1 MALAYELVR
10 KYERILKPKGRK
22 PRSARRCTTVEDYEK
37 AFHDK
42 VADIIRTWYVLV
54 CAQGSSLRTAA
65 AGAYYLRGTQGGT
78 SAGGAS
84 TA

>member
-1 MALAYELVR
+1 MTLAYELVR
-10 KYERILKPKGRK
+10 KGERILKPKGRK

-42 VADIIRTWYVLV
+42 VVDIIKIRYALV
-54 CAQGSSLRTAA
+54 CAQDSSPRTAA
-65 AGAYYLRGTQGGT
+65 AGAYYSRGTQDDT
-78 SAGGAS
+78 PAGSAS